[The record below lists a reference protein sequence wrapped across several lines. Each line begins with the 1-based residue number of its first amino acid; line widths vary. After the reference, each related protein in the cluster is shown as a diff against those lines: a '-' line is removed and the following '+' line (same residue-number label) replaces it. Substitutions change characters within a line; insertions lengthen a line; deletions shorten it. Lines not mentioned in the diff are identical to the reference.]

1 MDDADIAQAQ
11 REREERALEK
21 AIQAA
26 RGCVNYTA
34 DCCEECGCEIPSERQ
49 IAVPGTLYC
58 FDCATELEMKAAL
71 RG

>member
-1 MDDADIAQAQ
+1 MDEADYAQAQ

-34 DCCEECGCEIPSERQ
+34 DCCEHCGCEIPSERQ
-49 IAVPGTLYC
+49 IAVPGTIYC